1 MTEWNN
7 KIQTCKL
14 FLHFHDLKCL
24 DAGCLYGKP
33 MDVYNIAKKLITKEV
48 LSHSDQHTAVQ
59 YYKGKSKF
67 SIPGHPHNYNELH
80 NGVNATYAVIGL
92 DQARQ

>member
-48 LSHSDQHTAVQ
+48 LSHS
-59 YYKGKSKF
+59 
-67 SIPGHPHNYNELH
+67 N
-80 NGVNATYAVIGL
+80 
-92 DQARQ
+92 